1 MTLRKLC
8 VLIGLFFILFAL
20 TARIITHSLTW
31 GVVVLGA
38 SIIILSVG
46 TLTDW
51 DDFWEN
57 M

>member
-8 VLIGLFFILFAL
+8 VLIGLFFIP
-20 TARIITHSLTW
+20 ARIITHSLTW